1 MKRLLSL
8 RFSRAAET
16 YERWAVPQRESAR
29 TLVELCTPY
38 GEILDLGCGTG
49 FVSRF
54 LPPECDPFGVDIS
67 RDMVEAYTQEFRRG
81 AVADAESLPFA
92 DGSFDFVLS
101 NFSLHWTDLSRSL
114 PEALRVARRGV
125 AIALPVEGSLRGIG
139 FPFPAPE
146 EVLGLLPV
154 QPTGFFIRD
163 IEIPF
168 RGWDLVRFFHYTGS
182 SLNPRRSG
190 LLTRGGIE
198 RLLSSIESY
207 LFRVLFLSVR
217 VL

>member
-8 RFSRAAET
+8 RFSRAVET
-16 YERWAVPQRESAR
+16 YERWAIPQRESAR
-29 TLVELCTPY
+29 ILTDFCSPY
-38 GEILDLGCGTG
+38 GDVLDLGCGTG

-67 RDMVEAYTQEFRRG
+67 CDMVEAYTQEFQRG

-92 DGSFDFVLS
+92 DRSFDFVLS

-125 AIALPVEGSLRGIG
+125 AIALPVEGSLEGIG
-139 FPFPAPE
+139 FPFPSTAE
-146 EVLGLLPV
+146 ILSLLPA
-154 QPTGFFIRD
+154 QRTEFFIRE

-182 SLNPRRSG
+182 SLNPRREK

-198 RLLSSIESY
+198 RLLSSLESC

-217 VL
+217 VV